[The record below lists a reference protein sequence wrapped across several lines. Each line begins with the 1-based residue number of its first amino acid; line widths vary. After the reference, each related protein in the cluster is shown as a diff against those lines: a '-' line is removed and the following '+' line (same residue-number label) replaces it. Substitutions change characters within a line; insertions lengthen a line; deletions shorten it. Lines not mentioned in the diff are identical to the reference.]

1 MYGNRVAPSRD
12 TATTFKVQEQLRFIC
27 AGGVLRS
34 ADRLVSGDSL
44 KWSYLCICS
53 IFVGEIHT
61 FMYFSKFW
69 VMRLHKQTN
78 ASLPYK
84 VSWTRTC
91 AVILLQSCAV
101 FFQWNPEKGIYQ
113 PGMLRNEGACK
124 MCTFHH
130 TALHIC
136 TTYTIYN
143 CTNHCITQIAIYC
156 LLLFMPIAVAE
167 WRTDS
172 ANSQHSIGRW

>member
-1 MYGNRVAPSRD
+1 MAPSRD

-69 VMRLHKQTN
+69 VMRLHKHTN
-78 ASLPYK
+78 VSLPGQLDKDLCSYSSP
-84 VSWTRTC
+84 VLCS
-91 AVILLQSCAV
+91 
-101 FFQWNPEKGIYQ
+101 
-113 PGMLRNEGACK
+113 
-124 MCTFHH
+124 
-130 TALHIC
+130 
-136 TTYTIYN
+136 
-143 CTNHCITQIAIYC
+143 
-156 LLLFMPIAVAE
+156 LFSME
-167 WRTDS
+167 S
-172 ANSQHSIGRW
+172 